1 MAEVAKAYVTV
12 VPKFTGFKAAVE
24 SELNSTTSSAKSAG
38 SKFGSAFSSGASG
51 LVKSGAL
58 VGVFSS
64 ITSSALNS
72 ITSHLGDAISRF
84 DTLNNYP
91 TVMQSLGYSAE
102 DAEASIN
109 LMSDRLQT
117 LPTTLDDMVS
127 TVKGISAVTG
137 DLDQATYAGLALN
150 DMLLASGSSTQLTTA
165 AMEQFRQMLSKGKP
179 DMQDWKSLVQAAPGQ
194 MNQLAEAML
203 GAGATANDLYTALGG
218 GGAEATITMD
228 ELLNAM
234 IRLDTEGGEGFA
246 SFKDQ
251 AETAAGG
258 VSTSMANMQNAITR
272 GITGVMDEI
281 GKDTIAGVFDDM
293 KGAINTAFSGIKSAV
308 ATFKPVMTGLYDV
321 FKQAAPAIAGA
332 TTGLV
337 GFMAVVK
344 TVSMVQTLTAALGP
358 VSLAFT
364 AISAAAAVVVPL
376 VSDYSKKQEN
386 AAKATTSLKD
396 AMDGAANME
405 DYRSSLDGVGSTSG
419 SSAQSL
425 DDLRQSIVDTAD
437 TIAERNEEA
446 EQHIGLLNTAMDYID
461 RYSGQTDLSTKA
473 QGRLQWA
480 IQQVND
486 EFGTTISM
494 EDAVNGTYQ
503 SEEGAVSNLKDK
515 VHELIEAKRQEIKIN
530 ALQDDYTDLLNQQT
544 EAQKTYAAAVSEYNK
559 QYQAEKQ
566 RLIDSNYAAGD
577 SARIE
582 AEANRVASE
591 ATEAMGKSVSQSKDA
606 LDTVNSA
613 LQQTEDYLGIMS
625 NTTDDTAK
633 SWSDFATNLDA
644 GVVDILG
651 GSDKVAPFIENLQEL
666 GVTTEQLAGLTAEQ
680 MYLVADSYEGTADSA
695 ATALM
700 SVSDDF
706 DFLANKTGASTA
718 SIIDCLEDIGFSAD
732 NLNGKTLDDFSQAL
746 SDAGVSTK
754 TLNQLGTDNL
764 NALAETCNGDMDL
777 MVNAIQV
784 LNSTELMD
792 KDGNINVNDVKL
804 LDAQGNVYT
813 YNETGLYDKNGIAAV
828 DGTQVQDAT
837 GKIYTYNATDLTFK
851 RSNAIVDGNA
861 VTGDAT
867 TQVRRANA
875 SIQALSSKDVS
886 VNANGNASNGSAAS
900 AIWDTVNA
908 IRALSPKNIINT
920 VTNVV
925 STITGNAAG
934 GIRPHADGG
943 IIPRYHAGG
952 AIATKAV
959 PLDIVGEAGAEA
971 IVPLTNERYSKPFAS
986 LIARLVKEA
995 LNTPSNITVS
1005 LDSTS
1010 QAQGAPIININGAV
1024 LNDDAAM
1031 QTAALNF
1038 MNELGRMNRL
1048 NKAGA

>member
-38 SKFGSAFSSGASG
+38 SKFGSAFSSSASG

-64 ITSSALNS
+64 ITSSALDS
-72 ITSHLGDAISRF
+72 ITSHLDDAISRF

-91 TVMQSLGYSAE
+91 TVMQSSGYSAE
-102 DAEASIN
+102 DAEASIK

-117 LPTTLDDMVS
+117 LPTALDDMVS
-127 TVKGISAVTG
+127 TVKGISAATG
-137 DLDQATYAGLALN
+137 DLDQATNAGLALN

-203 GAGATANDLYTALGG
+203 GTGATANDLYTALGG
-218 GGAEATITMD
+218 GGAEATISMD

-321 FKQAAPAIAGA
+321 FKQAAPSIAGA
-332 TTGLV
+332 
-337 GFMAVVK
+337 A
-344 TVSMVQTLTAALGP
+344 AALVTFGGAIKAVRGIKTLLTTLNP
-358 VSLAFT
+358 MGAAFT
-364 AISAAAAVVVPL
+364 AISIGIGAVAPLIADYISDNESAAR
-376 VSDYSKKQEN
+376 
-386 AAKATTSLKD
+386 ATTSLKD
-396 AMDGAANME
+396 AVDAS
-405 DYRSSLDGVGSTSG
+405 DFSTLSTG
-419 SSAQSL
+419 LSSASGEA
-425 DDLRQSIVDTAD
+425 DNTYKSISDLNDIINDTAD
-437 TIAERNEEA
+437 AINNTNTEAQTHITELANAQATIESFAGE
-446 EQHIGLLNTAMDYID
+446 
-461 RYSGQTDLSTKA
+461 TDLSA
-473 QGRLQWA
+473 GAMGRLQA
-480 IQQVND
+480 ALKTVND
-486 EFGTTISM
+486 EFGLSLTADDVAAGYYT
-494 EDAVNGTYQ
+494 DTNGEAQ
-503 SEEGAVSNLKDK
+503 NLCSTLDD
-515 VHELIEAKRQEIKIN
+515 LIAKKQQEIQIS
-530 ALQDDYTDLLNQQT
+530 AYQDDYSAAIKAQT
-544 EAQKTYAAAVSEYNK
+544 EAEEAYAGALADRQRIYDETYSTSLRELRQGTGGMIDDTYAQAKAAEEAEAAVSEYMQSYEDKVNDTTAASERF
-559 QYQAEKQ
+559 AEKLGLATQ
-566 RLIDSNYAAGD
+566 AAADG
-577 SARIE
+577 A
-582 AEANRVASE
+582 
-591 ATEAMGKSVSQSKDA
+591 
-606 LDTVNSA
+606 
-613 LQQTEDYLGIMS
+613 
-625 NTTDDTAK
+625 
-633 SWSDFATNLDA
+633 SDFAQFAGSMDGVAKAYLTNQGLSEEF
-644 GVVDILG
+644 VSDI
-651 GSDKVAPFIENLQEL
+651 SDM
-666 GVTTEQLAGLTAEQ
+666 GLSVETFTSLNAEQ
-680 MYLVADSYEGTADSA
+680 QRQLVQDYQGTKESIVESLQSMGVEFD
-695 ATALM
+695 ATALKM
-700 SVSDDF
+700 GDNAANIRSD
-706 DFLANKTGASTA
+706 
-718 SIIDCLEDIGFSAD
+718 LEDIGFSAD
-732 NLNGKTLDDFSQAL
+732 NLNGKTLDEFSQAL
-746 SDAGVSTK
+746 SDAGVSTE

-764 NALAETCNGDMDL
+764 NALAETCNGDTDL

-784 LNSTELMD
+784 LNSTPLEN
-792 KDGNINVNDVKL
+792 KDGSINVNDVKL

-813 YNETGLYDKNGIAAV
+813 YNETGLADKFGTAAV

-837 GKIYTYNATDLTFK
+837 GKIYTYNDTDLSFK
-851 RSNAIVDGNA
+851 QSNAIVDGNA
-861 VTGDAT
+861 ATGDAT
-867 TQVRRANA
+867 TQVGRANT
-875 SIQALSSKDVS
+875 SIQNLSGKNVS
-886 VNANGNASNGSAAS
+886 VTANGNASDGSAAS
-900 AIWDTVNA
+900 AIWNTVNA

-925 STITGNAAG
+925 STIAGNAT
-934 GIRPHADGG
+934 GG

-1005 LDSTS
+1005 LDNEA
-1010 QAQGAPIININGAV
+1010 QANSAPIININGAV

-1031 QTAALNF
+1031 QAAALNF
-1038 MNELGRMNRL
+1038 MNELSRMNRL